1 MFRPGSERGGD
12 LSTFKLAIYLFRH
25 TIVNMIIKRSIK
37 LQIIKALK
45 SKKIIILYGARQ
57 VGKTTLMK
65 EILKDI
71 ENSVYFSCDEPD
83 VREAFT
89 NKTSSEMNAFIRG
102 AKTIVLDEAQRI
114 NGVGISLKLLHDT
127 FPELTI
133 VATGSS
139 SFDLANKTAEPLTG
153 RNIPFNLFPVSFSEY
168 ANSVGEREAIRL
180 LEERIR
186 FGMYPAV
193 ITSPNPEQ
201 EIKLLAQDYLF
212 KDVLRVETIRKPII
226 VEKLAKLLA
235 YQVGQEVSYN
245 EIAQKLEIS
254 RQTVMSYMRLLE
266 QSFIIFRLPPLG
278 KNLRNEV
285 TRFEKVYFYDTG
297 IRNAIIDDFSP
308 LDSRFDKGALFEN
321 FFISERLKSYQQ
333 LPYEVK
339 QYFWRTKDGSEMDL
353 VEESHQELRGYECK
367 WKGEK
372 ILTRAWKNSFPKADA
387 ILVNKDNI
395 EKFLFF

>member
-1 MFRPGSERGGD
+1 
-12 LSTFKLAIYLFRH
+12 
-25 TIVNMIIKRSIK
+25 MIIKRSIK
-37 LQIIKALK
+37 SQIIEALNG
-45 SKKIIILYGARQ
+45 KKIIILYGARQ

-65 EILKDI
+65 EILRDI
-71 ENSVYFSCDEPD
+71 QNSVYFSCDEPD

-102 AKTIVLDEAQRI
+102 ARTIVLDEAQRI

-133 VATGSS
+133 IATGSS
-139 SFDLANKTAEPLTG
+139 SFDLANKTTEPLTG

-168 ANSVGEREAIRL
+168 ANTIGEREAIRF
-180 LEERIR
+180 LEERVR

-193 ITSPNPEQ
+193 INSPNPEQ
-201 EIKLLAQDYLF
+201 EIKLLARDYLF

-308 LDSRFDKGALFEN
+308 LDDRFDKGALFEN

-353 VEESHQELRGYECK
+353 VEESHHELRGYECK

-372 ILTRAWKNSFPKADA
+372 ILTRAWKNSFPKADTVL
-387 ILVNKDNI
+387 INKNNI
-395 EKFLFF
+395 EKFLF